1 MKKDMVNS
9 PDHYTTGGIE
19 TIDFI
24 QAKLGVEGFRD
35 YCVGNVI
42 KYCSRYKHKGGKEDL
57 QKARWYLD
65 RMIQDGEQNE

>member
-9 PDHYTTGGIE
+9 PEHYTTGGIE

-24 QAKLGVEGFRD
+24 QAKLGTEGFRD

-65 RMIQDGEQNE
+65 RMIQDGERK